1 MGKYFIIGTI
11 LLTIQMKSYAEV
23 NLINGFIP
31 IVYNSSKCGD
41 EERMVH
47 VQDKETWKTIQN
59 DNDKFLRNVLIFMR
73 DNHGFDYLETVRNDP
88 FKAVILLE
96 EDARW
101 FPFVPS
107 KNVPIFLAANQKLIR
122 KAIKHNLSHSGQPPI
137 DVLSYFIDLEKQLY
151 SNSFEWYRI
160 QNDIVDDIL
169 KDWSDIKNEIENRL
183 YPKS

>member
-96 EDARW
+96 EDAEVRL
-101 FPFVPS
+101 S
-107 KNVPIFLAANQKLIR
+107 RQKCANFLAANQKLIR

-160 QNDIVDDIL
+160 QNDIVDDVL
-169 KDWSDIKNEIENRL
+169 KDRPDIKNEIENRL

>member
-88 FKAVILLE
+88 FKVVILLE
-96 EDARW
+96 EDAEVR
-101 FPFVPS
+101 S
-107 KNVPIFLAANQKLIR
+107 SRQNCANFLAANQKLIR
-122 KAIKHNLSHSGQPPI
+122 KAIKHNLSHPEQPPI

-151 SNSFEWYRI
+151 NDSSEWSRI
-160 QNDIVDDIL
+160 QDDIVDDVL
-169 KDWSDIKNEIENRL
+169 KDRPDIKNEIENRL
-183 YPKS
+183 YSKS